1 LESVRIV
8 SGFLVG
14 LLGMN
19 VEGAEHS
26 RRMTGTL
33 SSRCFRS
40 SCSTSNPQ
48 AFHQLALHRITM
60 HLAQLLDSLMIT
72 QYIEIVI
79 ALLPNRLIHMLL
91 LLRPTVAENMGQ
103 PRVSDCVE

>member
-1 LESVRIV
+1 
-8 SGFLVG
+8 
-14 LLGMN
+14 
-19 VEGAEHS
+19 
-26 RRMTGTL
+26 
-33 SSRCFRS
+33 
-40 SCSTSNPQ
+40 
-48 AFHQLALHRITM
+48 M